1 MFIDILWMHSC
12 LVEVLLQK
20 IIEINIFLD
29 DEKSSEK
36 AVNSRVLNQLK
47 VIHEKISELE
57 RMRLYLRVTY
67 LYDYICL

>member
-12 LVEVLLQK
+12 LVKVLLQK

-29 DEKSSEK
+29 DEKNSEK

-67 LYDYICL
+67 L